1 MERIE
6 SSNEETIHHS
16 VLQPSYCIKPAY
28 DELVGHFLS
37 FSGFFLPWLL
47 NQEND
52 LLRKDRTEIEME
64 RNSSNRVPSKGKTLL
79 FRNLRKSEAVFSL
92 TSIVGGPS
100 AIKGHWPTRNAN
112 QSVVVDRWPLTVQ
125 HRRSLSQS
133 CIFFPFKRCS
143 NRALLS
149 LLSYWF
155 AKRMPANR
163 DLCFRNSWNVSRKG
177 AFSLLCKFLLNRDA
191 EEDVGRF
198 PSTSY
203 LSLIFN
209 TIFLEDFLRLK
220 NRSEKLKTQLM
231 QTFETFFTN
240 FLTSFPFFL
249 CIKIF
254 FYETESNGQWGS
266 FIPRLL

>member
-133 CIFFPFKRCS
+133 CIFFHSKDVQIERCS
-143 NRALLS
+143 RCCPTGLPSACRQTAISASGTLGTS
-149 LLSYWF
+149 L
-155 AKRMPANR
+155 AKVRFH
-163 DLCFRNSWNVSRKG
+163 CCVNSS
-177 AFSLLCKFLLNRDA
+177 
-191 EEDVGRF
+191 
-198 PSTSY
+198 
-203 LSLIFN
+203 
-209 TIFLEDFLRLK
+209 
-220 NRSEKLKTQLM
+220 
-231 QTFETFFTN
+231 
-240 FLTSFPFFL
+240 
-249 CIKIF
+249 
-254 FYETESNGQWGS
+254 
-266 FIPRLL
+266 